1 MMIIMSMIGPNKSVL
16 IGPHFSSDWNTDI
29 FLLIGSLE
37 QGVLLLLLAGTLE
50 PTNERISL
58 QLAIIYN
65 NRSITITTTA
75 KTVKCKL
82 LKQNFTVYMN
92 RVEIKVECHLFVL
105 QEQKWVISVKA
116 VHMVFGSGL
125 FIIAIKKVHS
135 EQTWPA
141 ECWCHNS
148 WRHWVHITSQDG

>member
-58 QLAIIYN
+58 LLAIIYN

-82 LKQNFTVYMN
+82 SKQNFTIYMN

-105 QEQKWVISVKA
+105 QEKKMGNFCKSCIHGV
-116 VHMVFGSGL
+116 VHYCN
-125 FIIAIKKVHS
+125 KKGAFWT
-135 EQTWPA
+135 TWLA
-141 ECWCHNS
+141 ECWCHIR
-148 WRHWVHITSQDG
+148 WKHWVHITSQDG